1 MKAEWRYEG
10 REMDSKDVRLTLMKV
25 LEKVHGNVS
34 STPDIDKNFKTMSFL
49 LLIMSFDAQKLLI

>member
-49 LLIMSFDAQKLLI
+49 C